1 MKSKNYKLLLVAG
14 LVSAILLGLL
24 IEALSGSIFSTHR
37 YNTLAAIVSKI
48 SAANPDLE
56 EAVVQSI
63 KFPVS
68 SDVTSGYDILKSY
81 GYTRYFFDARD
92 NLRLIFFVI
101 FVCLVIYAI
110 AAILTYA
117 LLKKNRKRIL
127 GLTNYLNL
135 INAGKDN
142 ILLSGSEDD
151 FSCLED
157 ELYKTVT
164 ELKQTKEQAVKA
176 RKGLADNMADIAH
189 QLKTPL
195 TSISLMTELLLD
207 RKNNSEDF
215 EYIERISNQVNKL
228 QKLTGSLLTLSRL
241 DAGTIELKKQKVD
254 VLSLV
259 SAAVDSISDIT
270 AHKHQIVA
278 FTDVQYVS
286 YIGDF
291 SWSVEAIIN
300 IIKNCAEHTPDKGTI
315 SISYEQNPI
324 YTQIV
329 IEDTG
334 EGISKEDLPHIF
346 ERFYKGR
353 NSGKESG
360 KESVGIGLAL
370 SKAIIEKQNG
380 IVHAENCLN
389 GGARFT
395 IKFYNQGITSEINTK
410 L

>member
-1 MKSKNYKLLLVAG
+1 MMSKNFKLLLFAG

-24 IEALSGSIFSTHR
+24 IEALSGSIFSAHR
-37 YNTLAAIVSKI
+37 YDTLAAIVSKI
-48 SAANPDLE
+48 SAENPELE

-63 KFPVS
+63 KFTAS
-68 SDVTSGYDILKSY
+68 SDIKSGYDILKSY
-81 GYTRYFFDARD
+81 GYTRYFFDTRD
-92 NLRLIFFVI
+92 NLRLVFFIIFA
-101 FVCLVIYAI
+101 CLVIYTI

-117 LLKKNRKRIL
+117 LVKKSRRRIL
-127 GLTNYLNL
+127 ELTNYLNL
-135 INAGKDN
+135 INTGKEN
-142 ILLSGSEDD
+142 ILLSYSEDD
-151 FSCLED
+151 FCCLED

-164 ELKQTKEQAVKA
+164 ELKQTREQAVKA

-195 TSISLMTELLLD
+195 TSISLMTELLLN
-207 RKNNSEDF
+207 RINNSEDYG
-215 EYIERISNQVNKL
+215 YIERISNQVNKL

-270 AHKHQIVA
+270 AHKHQVVVFPDI
-278 FTDVQYVS
+278 QYVS

-291 SWSVEAIIN
+291 SWSVEALIN

-324 YTQIV
+324 YTQII
-329 IEDTG
+329 IEDNG

-353 NSGKESG
+353 NTSKETGKESI
-360 KESVGIGLAL
+360 GIGLAL
-370 SKAIIEKQNG
+370 SKGN
-380 IVHAENCLN
+380 N
-389 GGARFT
+389 
-395 IKFYNQGITSEINTK
+395 
-410 L
+410 